1 MSKCKDCH
9 KEVICETP
17 QFSECVSYEGFIAEA
32 SPLHGEC
39 AVNVE
44 MVLEDLYQTY
54 GAEGF
59 QYFAG
64 EGLELNS
71 RTFSVDFGTT
81 SGTVMEGN
89 WRPMWSDIIDRPNIP
104 EQVNIMGGDNVTV
117 TGNYPNITINAETN
131 TERVNI
137 IGGTNVTVV
146 DTYPNFIINAEDNS
160 QQVSITGG
168 ANISVSG
175 GPNYTISA
183 TPHTGEVTGTT
194 NLTITNGVVTNQKL
208 ADMPANTIKGRVGSN
223 GAPQDLTL
231 EQIGVKQRTI
241 VTTPAQVNYTLVLDR
256 ELTTG
261 IFLDRLTL
269 HINIPNG
276 QFEGQCIHVCP
287 IDSVDI
293 QGSLIDWVS
302 GSGTVIGQT
311 KVSGRFNLFWSISK
325 NAWLISR

>member
-39 AVNVE
+39 AVNVK

-64 EGLELNS
+64 EGLELNNS
-71 RTFSVDFGTT
+71 TFSADFGTI
-81 SGTVMEGN
+81 SGTVMEGS
-89 WRPMWSDIIDRPNIP
+89 WRPTWSDIIGRPNIP
-104 EQVNIMGGDNVTV
+104 EQVNIIGGNNVSV
-117 TGNYPNITINAETN
+117 SGSYPNI
-131 TERVNI
+131 V
-137 IGGTNVTVV
+137 
-146 DTYPNFIINAEDNS
+146 INAEDNS
-160 QQVSITGG
+160 QQVNITGG
-168 ANISVSG
+168 TNVTVSG
-175 GPNYTISA
+175 TSPNYTISA
-183 TPHTGEVTGTT
+183 TYTPTTHTGDVTGTT

-208 ADMPANTIKGRVGSN
+208 ANMPANTIKGRMDTN
-223 GAPQDLTL
+223 GVPQDLTPQQAK
-231 EQIGVKQRTI
+231 EVIGVRQKTI
-241 VTTPAQVNYTLVLDR
+241 VTTPAQTNYPLVLDR

-269 HINIPNG
+269 GLTIPNG

-293 QGSLIDWVS
+293 QGSLIDWVA
-302 GSGTVIGQT
+302 GNGTVIGQT
-311 KVSGRFNLFWSISK
+311 KVSGSFNLFWSINK
-325 NAWLISR
+325 NAWLISREL